1 MKKKLSI
8 FLCVFAA
15 LFFASCTDLS
25 VDEEGVLNADLP
37 SDFDW
42 KKYAEI
48 NNDVASSQV
57 IFGVREKNKAF
68 SGTDSAQ
75 KAISNCVNLL
85 QSEALA
91 QKVYLEYAGCPKE
104 GWNRDEKCTGIYAN
118 NSNYNKPV
126 IDSETKDTIS
136 WQCIMGTNANSE
148 ICWRGGWDETID
160 TLKPLKDFLQDTLS
174 KYLEKIPTTI
184 SFVPIRTM
192 CMFIP
197 DAAGANEALSYLE
210 DVKLDSVL
218 IIKQYKSYGRND
230 GRPYKLCKGN
240 IGVEKTPEL
249 ADKRGTYYDY
259 GRYTFCLNETDQKIY
274 VVK

>member
-1 MKKKLSI
+1 MKRRLSV

-15 LFFASCTDLS
+15 MFFGSCSDLS
-25 VDEEGVLNADLP
+25 VDENEALKVDLP

-42 KKYAEI
+42 KEYAKI

-68 SGTDSAQ
+68 SGTDSAKQ
-75 KAISNCVNLL
+75 AINNCVNLL

-91 QKVYLEYAGCPKE
+91 REVYLGYAGCPE
-104 GWNRDEKCTGIYAN
+104 QSWNRDERCPGIYAN

-126 IDSETKDTIS
+126 LGSAKDTIG
-136 WQCIMGTNANSE
+136 WQCIMGINVNTE
-148 ICWRGGWDETID
+148 ICWLGGWNEFKDLLPD
-160 TLKPLKDFLQDTLS
+160 TLNR
-174 KYLEKIPTTI
+174 YLENMPATI

-197 DAAGANEALSYLE
+197 KAAEANDVLDYLE
-210 DVKLDSVL
+210 NFPLDSVL
-218 IIKQYKSYGRND
+218 IIKHYKSYGRSD
-230 GRPYKLCKGN
+230 GRPYKYCEDGHK
-240 IGVEKTPEL
+240 GVEKTQNL
-249 ADKRGTYYDY
+249 ADRRGNYYDY
-259 GRYTFCLNETDQKIY
+259 GRYTFCLDRADQKIY